1 MKIWW
6 SPVSTSAE
14 YFRNTI
20 KDRRRKIMITCEPED
35 FELIEEAVSKIPF
48 DKCNGTVQIK
58 YSPALSLKEKKQH
71 VR

>member
-1 MKIWW
+1 
-6 SPVSTSAE
+6 
-14 YFRNTI
+14 
-20 KDRRRKIMITCEPED
+20 MITCEPED